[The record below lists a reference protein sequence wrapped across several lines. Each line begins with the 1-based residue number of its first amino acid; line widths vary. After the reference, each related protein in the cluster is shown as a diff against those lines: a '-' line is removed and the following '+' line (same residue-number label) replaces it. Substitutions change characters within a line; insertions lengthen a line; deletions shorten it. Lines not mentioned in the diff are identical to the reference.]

1 MARVLNFVGYFVA
14 SICWISIGGLITRY
28 YPKLQAWYWVFF
40 ALFLM
45 ALIGLSSYYGR
56 KSYIGILDTSEAILL
71 GLTITLFMGCILGGI
86 ASYVS

>member
-1 MARVLNFVGYFVA
+1 
-14 SICWISIGGLITRY
+14 
-28 YPKLQAWYWVFF
+28 
-40 ALFLM
+40 M